1 MVKLSR
7 RLVQIVPEEV
17 WPQSIDS
24 AIFTA
29 RSRNVYRT
37 LVISIDG
44 GLSWNGWTSK
54 GNSNQLGVYG
64 SGTTT
69 DVYEVFTTVFAFN
82 NNAVSGLPAPTGGGP
97 TGGATGFGTG
107 SFSAGA
113 FANGNQIAGIGVR
126 RISGAAVS
134 GFVPTVRFDLDNDSY
149 QAATTVGGTNGRT
162 AFSEWSEFRDFT
174 VQFEGGNGW
183 RGGTIT
189 MQAGN
194 GTSYGGPTSNNP
206 QWIVGGIGSGV
217 SYDFP
222 FRAFAQSDSYQMFFD
237 LNAIKS
243 IYGTSN
249 PNPFGLNPNFTGVGN
264 LTASSTLGISLNGLG
279 GNNVAF
285 GMSLLPIPEP
295 RTSGMLLT
303 GILAGAAGVVF
314 RRRRQG

>member
-1 MVKLSR
+1 MTS
-7 RLVQIVPEEV
+7 
-17 WPQSIDS
+17 WPLFS
-24 AIFTA
+24 ASAFLLA
-29 RSRNVYRT
+29 PCAFCFP
-37 LVISIDG
+37 ISIDG
-44 GLSWNGWTSK
+44 GLSWNGWSSN

-69 DVYEVFTTVFAFN
+69 DVYEVFTTVFTFN
-82 NNAVSGLPAPTGGGP
+82 NNSVSGSPAPIGGGP

-113 FANGNQIAGIGVR
+113 FANGNQIVGVGVR

-134 GFVPTVRFDLDNDSY
+134 SSYPTVRFDLDNDSY
-149 QAATTVGGTNGRT
+149 RAATTVGGTDGRT
-162 AFSEWSEFRDFT
+162 GFSAWSEFRDFT
-174 VQFEGGNGW
+174 VQFEGIAGW

-194 GTSYGGPTSNNP
+194 GTSYGGPTSSNP
-206 QWIVGGIGSGV
+206 QWVVGGIGSGV

-264 LTASSTLGISLNGLG
+264 VSSSSTLGISLNGLG

-285 GMSLLPIPEP
+285 GVPLQAIPEP
-295 RTSGMLLT
+295 GTSGMLLT
-303 GILAGAAGVVF
+303 GILAGTAGLLF